1 MKATFLNPKM
11 RRSNLTPRESYSMSP
26 NSHRSLRSALAIG
39 LLCAV
44 QAALASSAL
53 TKMTFNAQSGGQVEL
68 RLSLSEP
75 AGEPKVFTTDDPPRI
90 ALDFAGVSNA
100 LTERNLVVGSGAT
113 KSVTAVEAAG
123 RTRVVVDL
131 MRPTSFETRIDGND
145 VVLTIAGGGD
155 GFVTATNTAVGD
167 PNKNVAVADVTV
179 TAVDFRRGPA
189 GEGRIIFDFTNGGAA
204 IDLKRDKDKLT
215 INMANVRLPEEFAKR
230 LDTLD
235 FATPVKFID
244 IASNGLGTRAVV
256 TTSGAFEQL
265 AYQSGNQYVL
275 EVAPIKKDAVVAE
288 DAPKPK
294 YDGARVTFNFQD
306 IPVRSA
312 LQLIADISQLNIV
325 VADTVQGNATL
336 RLINVPWDQA
346 LDLIL
351 DSKGLDKRM
360 NGNVIWVAP
369 AKEIADRE
377 QQLADA
383 RLAMEDR
390 AELLTVYIPVNYG
403 KADVIAKLMTS
414 GSLSGQGGG
423 STGESNRRGFLS
435 PRGSVSFDQRT
446 NTLLVNDI
454 APRIEAIRELIR
466 RLDRPVQQVMIES
479 RIVVANDSF
488 RRELG
493 ARFGFTGAHE
503 DSQGNVLSTGGRSE
517 ALDRLSNNAVNN
529 RYAGRPS
536 GLPVVTPGDIGE
548 AITAP
553 PLGERLNINLPVA
566 NPAGSFAFA
575 ILGQDYLLD
584 LELSALQQEG
594 KGEVLSNPR
603 VVTASQQEAVIRQGQ
618 QIPFVVVQQL
628 QGGAGGTVPQVT
640 FKDAVLELKV
650 TPLISPDQKIFL
662 NLDVSNDSLSGFTPG
677 VNPQPIIDTR
687 RVTTAVLVDSGETV
701 VIGGI
706 YEQSSSYNNTKVPFL
721 GDLPGVGPLFRTTAK
736 RDAKSELLV
745 FVTPKILDDGAEPIS
760 DKPTAVMAQ

>member
-1 MKATFLNPKM
+1 MHAIDTSLNARGHK
-11 RRSNLTPRESYSMSP
+11 RRRVRPWMI
-26 NSHRSLRSALAIG
+26 SLLG
-39 LLCAV
+39 LVFASGNAWAD
-44 QAALASSAL
+44 AAL
-53 TKMTFNAQSGGQVEL
+53 TEMKFNARSGGQVEL
-68 RLSLSEP
+68 RLTLSD
-75 AGEPKVFTTDDPPRI
+75 AIAEPKVFTTDDPPRI
-90 ALDFAGVSNA
+90 AVDLAGVRNG
-100 LTERNLVVGSGAT
+100 LTERNLVIGSGAT

-131 MRPTSFETRIDGND
+131 MRPTSFETQMDGND
-145 VVLTIAGGGD
+145 LIVTIAGAGD
-155 GFVTATNTAVGD
+155 GFLTSSETALD
-167 PNKNVAVADVTV
+167 PNKRIDIATVSVA
-179 TAVDFRRGPA
+179 AVDFRRGPA
-189 GEGRIIFDFTNGGAA
+189 GEGRVIIDFSAPGAA
-204 IDLKRDKDKLT
+204 VDLKQEKDKLT
-215 INMANVRLPEEFAKR
+215 INMANVNLPEELAKR

-244 IASNGLGTRAVV
+244 IASNGLGSRAIV

-265 AYQSGNQYVL
+265 AYQTGNQYVL
-275 EVAPIKKDAVVAE
+275 EIAPIKKEIAIAA

-294 YDGARVTFNFQD
+294 YSGSRVTFNFQD

-390 AELLTVYIPVNYG
+390 AELETVYIPINYG
-403 KADVIAKLMTS
+403 KADAIATLMTT
-414 GSLSGQGGG
+414 GSLTSANSGGG
-423 STGESNRRGFLS
+423 DTTVNRRGFLS
-435 PRGSVSFDQRT
+435 PRGSVSFDRRT

-454 APRIEAIRELIR
+454 APRIEQIRDLIR

-479 RIVVANDSF
+479 RIVVANDSY

-493 ARFGFTGAHE
+493 ARFGFTGIHE
-503 DSQGNVLSTGGRSE
+503 DSQGNILSTGGRAE
-517 ALDRLSNNAVNN
+517 ALDRLSNNAIIN
-529 RYAGRPS
+529 RYAGLPS
-536 GLPVVTPGDIGE
+536 GLPVATPGDAGE
-548 AITAP
+548 GVVAP
-553 PLGERLNINLPVA
+553 PLSERLNVNLPVA

-628 QGGAGGTVPQVT
+628 QGGAGGTVPQVQ

-706 YEQSSSYNNTKVPFL
+706 YEQSSNYNNQKVPFL

-736 RDAKSELLV
+736 RDGKSELLV
-745 FVTPKILDDGAEPIS
+745 FVTPKILDDGAVPIDES
-760 DKPTAVMAQ
+760 PVAVSAQ

>member
-1 MKATFLNPKM
+1 M
-11 RRSNLTPRESYSMSP
+11 TPSRLSFVRVVSLMSMM
-26 NSHRSLRSALAIG
+26 LSAQAVLAE
-39 LLCAV
+39 
-44 QAALASSAL
+44 AAL
-53 TKMTFNAQSGGQVEL
+53 TGMKFNAQSGGQVEL
-68 RLSLSEP
+68 RLTLSE
-75 AGEPKVFTTDDPPRI
+75 AVGEPKVFTTDDPPRI

-100 LTERNLVVGSGAT
+100 LKERSMVIGSGAT

-123 RTRVVVDL
+123 RTRVVIDL
-131 MRPTSFETRIDGND
+131 MRPTSFESVVDGND

-155 GFVTATNTAVGD
+155 SFVSNNEALSD
-167 PNKNVAVADVTV
+167 PNKTTAVSEVTV
-179 TAVDFRRGPA
+179 AAVDFRRGA
-189 GEGRIIFDFTNGGAA
+189 GGEGRVIIDFSAPGAA
-204 IDLKRDKDKLT
+204 VDLKQDKDKLT
-215 INMANVRLPEEFAKR
+215 INMANVRLPEELAKR

-244 IASNGLGTRAVV
+244 IASNGLGTRAVI
-256 TTSGAFEQL
+256 TTSGKFEQL
-265 AYQSGNQYVL
+265 AYQTGNQYVL
-275 EVAPIKKDAVVAE
+275 EVAPIKAEIALAE

-294 YDGARVTFNFQD
+294 YAGARVTFNFQD

-312 LQLIADISQLNIV
+312 LQLIADISSLNIV

-351 DSKGLDKRM
+351 DSKGLDKRL

-403 KADVIAKLMTS
+403 KADAIAKLMTS
-414 GSLSGQGGG
+414 ESLSAQGGG
-423 STGESNRRGFLS
+423 QGQTNNRRGFLS
-435 PRGSVSFDQRT
+435 ARGSVSFDQRT

-454 APRIEAIRELIR
+454 APRIDAIKELIR

-479 RIVVANDSF
+479 RIVVASDSY

-493 ARFGFTGAHE
+493 ARFGFTGIHE
-503 DSQGNVLSTGGRSE
+503 DSQGNVLSTGGRAE
-517 ALDRLSNNAVNN
+517 ALDRLSNNAIVN
-529 RYAGRPS
+529 RYNGAPS
-536 GLPVVTPGDIGE
+536 GLPAVTPGTPGE

-553 PLGERLNINLPVA
+553 PLGERLNVNLPVA

-618 QIPFVVVQQL
+618 QIPFTVVQPGQS
-628 QGGAGGTVPQVT
+628 GAGAVAQTQ

-662 NLDVSNDSLSGFTPG
+662 NLDVSNDSLAGFTPG
-677 VNPQPIIDTR
+677 TNPQPIIDTR

-701 VIGGI
+701 VVGGI
-706 YEQSSSYNNTKVPFL
+706 YEQTSSYNNTKVPFL
-721 GDLPGVGPLFRTTAK
+721 GDLPGVGPLFRTTNK
-736 RDAKSELLV
+736 RDGKSELLV
-745 FVTPKILDDGAEPIS
+745 FVTPKILDDGTAPLTDS
-760 DKPTAVMAQ
+760 PTAVMAQ